1 MKFKYLF
8 GPVPSRRLGLS
19 LGVDLVPFKVC
30 SYDCIYCEVGS
41 TTLKTVER
49 KEYVPLE
56 EVKRELEE
64 FWSLGI
70 EVDFIT
76 FSGFGEPTL
85 HIGIGELI
93 KWIRERFPL
102 PVAVLTNGSLLGN
115 PQVRKELMGA
125 HVVLP
130 SLDAGTQRVFGLI
143 NRPHPTVSFQEMVGG
158 LETFTRE
165 FPGEV
170 WLEILL
176 VRGVN
181 DHPQELEALA
191 RLVKRINPAR
201 VQLNTVV
208 RPPAH
213 VGEALSFSELEA
225 LLPLFGPRAE
235 VVAYPTDKKA
245 RERESLR
252 EAIVET
258 VARRPCS
265 KEDIAKVLGL
275 SGLEVAKYLGELL
288 EEGRLEAVR
297 HGNQI
302 FYRTNRSE

>member
-56 EVKRELEE
+56 EVKRELEK
-64 FWSLGI
+64 FRSLGI

-93 KWIRERFPL
+93 NWIRERFPL
-102 PVAVLTNGSLLGN
+102 PVAVLTNGSLLGD

-130 SLDAGTQRVFGLI
+130 SLDAGTQEVFGLI
-143 NRPHPTVSFQEMVGG
+143 NRPHPTVSFQKMVRG
-158 LETFTRE
+158 LEAFTRE

-176 VRGVN
+176 VRGFN
-181 DHPQELEALA
+181 DHPRELGALA

-213 VGEALSFSELEA
+213 VGKALSFSELEA

-245 RERESLR
+245 RERESFR

>member
-19 LGVDLVPFKVC
+19 LGVDLVPYKVC
-30 SYDCIYCEVGS
+30 SYDCIYCEVGP

-49 KEYVPLE
+49 KKYVPLE
-56 EVKRELEE
+56 EVKRELEA
-64 FWSLGI
+64 FWSL
-70 EVDFIT
+70 EVETDFIT

-93 KWIRERFPL
+93 SWIRERFPL
-102 PVAVLTNGSLLGN
+102 PVAVLTNGSLLRD

-130 SLDAGTQRVFGLI
+130 SLDAGTQEVYRVI
-143 NRPHPTVSFQEMVGG
+143 NRPHPSISFQDMVDG
-158 LETFTRE
+158 LEIFTRG
-165 FPGEV
+165 FSGEV
-170 WLEILL
+170 WLEVLL
-176 VRGVN
+176 VKGVN

-191 RLVKRINPAR
+191 GLVKRINPAR

-213 VGEALSFSELEA
+213 GGEPLSLEELEA
-225 LLPLFGPRAE
+225 LMPLFGPRAE

-245 RERESLR
+245 KEREGLR
-252 EAIVET
+252 DAIVET

-265 KEDIAKVLGL
+265 KEDIAKVLGV
-275 SGLEVAKYLGELL
+275 SALEVAKYLGELL
-288 EEGRLEAVR
+288 DEGRLEAVR

-302 FYRTNRSE
+302 FYKANRSG